1 MRAIA
6 AVVILAAFSLR
17 SRAHADPSSGR
28 DVTHTPVEILL
39 KCART
44 LGPSKCLAALSYW
57 RAENAINSIKEENF
71 KADFSKDVE
80 SFPWERYANSTDDEL
95 YSQLCTGTEKLLRYK
110 ALNFNMVP
118 GYEIQLASRG
128 NGTLNID
135 VFNSP
140 ETESSRGMKKMR
152 KVFYKIVPFMLLPGL
167 LMSAILPFVLPAL
180 KMMTVAV
187 GMLNNMA
194 LSGAIFTL
202 LRNNAFNDKYDHKI
216 IYVNEGYSNEK
227 HAHKH
232 HHDQEYKTEEDYHYG
247 ASQVH
252 DTPEH
257 ISGSDFDIV
266 EELPGTSNANAD
278 WINQYYG
285 NKFVKVARK
294 DVLRD
299 GGRIKRF

>member
-1 MRAIA
+1 MAH
-6 AVVILAAFSLR
+6 FGSSLR
-17 SRAHADPSSGR
+17 
-28 DVTHTPVEILL
+28 ILN
-39 KCART
+39 R
-44 LGPSKCLAALSYW
+44 
-57 RAENAINSIKEENF
+57 
-71 KADFSKDVE
+71 
-80 SFPWERYANSTDDEL
+80 
-95 YSQLCTGTEKLLRYK
+95 LLRTK
-110 ALNFNMVP
+110 FFVWVAITVLFEP
-118 GYEIQLASRG
+118 YETLQCGHVGANISRSIISG
-128 NGTLNID
+128 
-135 VFNSP
+135 P

-232 HHDQEYKTEEDYHYG
+232 HHDQEYKTEEDYHYE